1 MFPTGTR
8 IIYERKFLMELRNS
22 PLARTPPS
30 NLPVIPGITC
40 DSKVKPQETIPEEH
54 SPGVEEAKA
63 TSGVEDHTQF
73 QMDI

>member
-1 MFPTGTR
+1 MFPIGTR

-40 DSKVKPQETIPEEH
+40 EVKPQETIPEEH

-63 TSGVEDHTQF
+63 TTSMFIYYFINSNLV
-73 QMDI
+73 